1 MTISFR
7 RVVCSKASV
16 TIRLSASIT
25 LSMYATRFTFTNF
38 ALDIFGFV
46 RFVREESMLLDRYS
60 TRACDL
66 FFIIQS
72 EALPSLPWEKKQLLT
87 CLMSVPPPKRGL
99 RGKEGIM
106 QHWTLLCLVNVI
118 SGMKRF
124 IVFFRFKSTIPY
136 IDVWRLD
143 GKH

>member
-72 EALPSLPWEKKQLLT
+72 EAVPSLPWEKKQLLT
-87 CLMSVPPPKRGL
+87 CLMSVPPPKRSAWKRRNNATLDIALSGECHL
-99 RGKEGIM
+99 RNETVYSVLSI
-106 QHWTLLCLVNVI
+106 
-118 SGMKRF
+118 
-124 IVFFRFKSTIPY
+124 
-136 IDVWRLD
+136 
-143 GKH
+143 